1 MLPAAVLIIAIAFAV
16 AVLTLIP
23 VMIQLRSTL
32 KSIESTLN
40 DLNGSVKTLINVEV
54 MPLVGSVRNTI
65 DEVNGIVAAAKTGVE
80 KVEGTVDAVTGT
92 VNGINAIINENI
104 RGPLIDAAA
113 YLAGIKAGVRTLVEN
128 LRSWKKK
135 EVA

>member
-1 MLPAAVLIIAIAFAV
+1 MVPAAILIIAIAFAV
-16 AVLTLIP
+16 AVLALIP
-23 VMIQLRSTL
+23 AIIQLRSTL

-40 DLNGSVKTLINVEV
+40 DLNSSVKTLINVEV

-65 DEVNGIVAAAKTGVE
+65 EEVNGIVATAKTGFE
-80 KVEGTVDAVTGT
+80 KIDGTVGAVTGT
-92 VNGINAIINENI
+92 VNGINAIIDEKI
-104 RGPLIDAAA
+104 RGSLIDVAA
-113 YLAGIKAGVRTLVEN
+113 YLEGVKVGVQTLVGN